1 MKKIIFVLL
10 ALVLFTAPIFSQGIV
25 GVKSYNLGT
34 VANSV
39 DEAYQYETFAGLLKQ
54 FNCAK
59 IDSMVFSVTGVGEV
73 DIDSLDWYPVNWT
86 STGTA
91 VKGTA
96 ITHLV
101 TLDIAA
107 AGTGTE
113 LILNT
118 GHGVQAVSW
127 RGYEGFGFMTRGKV
141 SGNDATDPNNLK
153 VTITFFGS

>member
-1 MKKIIFVLL
+1 
-10 ALVLFTAPIFSQGIV
+10 VLFAAPIFSQGIV

-39 DEAYQYETFAGLLKQ
+39 DEAYTYETFAGLLKQ

-59 IDSMVFSVTGVGEV
+59 IDSMVFSVTAVGELDV
-73 DIDSLDWYPVNWT
+73 DSLDWYPVNWT

-91 VKGTA
+91 VKGTVK
-96 ITHLV
+96 THTV
-101 TLDIAA
+101 TLNIAA

-113 LILNT
+113 VLLVT
-118 GHGVQAVSW
+118 GTGIASSLW
-127 RGYEGFGFMTRGKV
+127 RGYEGFGFMTRGAG
-141 SGNDATDPNNLK
+141 SGSDATDPNNLK